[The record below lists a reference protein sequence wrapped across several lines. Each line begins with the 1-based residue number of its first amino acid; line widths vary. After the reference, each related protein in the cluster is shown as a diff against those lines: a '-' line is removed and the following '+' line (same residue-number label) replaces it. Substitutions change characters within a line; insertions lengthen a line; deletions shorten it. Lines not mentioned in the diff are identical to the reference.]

1 MTTLQI
7 LEPPSTTNGERD
19 VEQALPAAVVGEKPS
34 TNSIQTN
41 IAPVYTD
48 IEHTVVTNDPR
59 KWSKMQKVSISLC
72 IGSL

>member
-19 VEQALPAAVVGEKPS
+19 IEQALPAAVVGEKPGPDGV
-34 TNSIQTN
+34 QTDV
-41 IAPVYTD
+41 APVYTD

-59 KWSKMQKVSISLC
+59 KWSKMQKVSITIRL
-72 IGSL
+72 GSL